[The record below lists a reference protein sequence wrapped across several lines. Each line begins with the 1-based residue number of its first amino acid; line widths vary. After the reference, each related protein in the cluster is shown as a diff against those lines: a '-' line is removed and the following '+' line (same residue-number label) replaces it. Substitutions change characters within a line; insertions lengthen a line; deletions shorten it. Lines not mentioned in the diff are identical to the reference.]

1 MENTRSHYASYKELG
16 GAIEAGWLPGYF
28 PRSAIDIQ
36 EGHNIDTN
44 RVWASF
50 KYEVSDIP
58 SLREVCKVL
67 AENESGLKLLCPP
80 FDKRTST
87 FVLKKNGTGHYL
99 SYENGI

>member
-1 MENTRSHYASYKELG
+1 MENTRSHYASYIELKG
-16 GAIEAGWLPGYF
+16 VIEAGWLPAYF
-28 PRSAIDIQ
+28 PRSATDIQ

-50 KYEVSDIP
+50 SYDAQDIP
-58 SLREVCKVL
+58 SLREICKVL
-67 AENESGLKLLCPP
+67 AENESGLKFLCPP

-87 FVLKKNGTGHYL
+87 FVLKANGKGYYL

>member
-1 MENTRSHYASYKELG
+1 MENTRSQYANYKELS
-16 GAIEAGWLPGYF
+16 GAIEAGWLPAYF
-28 PRSAIDIQ
+28 PRSATDIR

-50 KYEVSDIP
+50 KYDARDISD
-58 SLREVCKVL
+58 LRKICKVL

-80 FDKRTST
+80 YDKQTST
-87 FVLKKNGTGHYL
+87 FVLKKNGTGHYS